1 MVIGTSHR
9 HFDTLDSPRLK
20 FGGNHHL
27 PPYSILYSSPPRLHP
42 NGYFSW
48 DFLHAPLPLFSAG
61 SRERP
66 SSPNFLQLYIV
77 GPSSG
82 FNKGLRSM
90 SHGIMRRLL
99 RGVVLQH
106 SSTAGRIRQWQLPS
120 PSSFLCNVRKEEEK
134 EGDGNIRVV
143 AFFVELRCNA
153 APQQEEEGD
162 GKQLPSPSSWSYAA
176 TQLHNKNKKA
186 TTIATQLH
194 SRKKKATAVT
204 FFCCAAA

>member
-1 MVIGTSHR
+1 
-9 HFDTLDSPRLK
+9 
-20 FGGNHHL
+20 
-27 PPYSILYSSPPRLHP
+27 
-42 NGYFSW
+42 
-48 DFLHAPLPLFSAG
+48 
-61 SRERP
+61 
-66 SSPNFLQLYIV
+66 
-77 GPSSG
+77 
-82 FNKGLRSM
+82 
-90 SHGIMRRLL
+90 
-99 RGVVLQH
+99 
-106 SSTAGRIRQWQLPS
+106 
-120 PSSFLCNVRKEEEK
+120 LCNVRKEEEK